1 MVGVG
6 DGANPHI
13 LFSEHDLKS
22 KLLKL
27 KPKSITITLDCCRDQ
42 KRGAPDSQRTSLVLG
57 EKKEISMEE
66 EEKIFILNATLGL
79 HRSNDVDSFT
89 KELYKVTN
97 QGRKAIKIDKIT
109 KKVNDSWKARGIEQ
123 RSTEKASKGGEA
135 SWKTST
141 GPHPAL
147 RMA

>member
-1 MVGVG
+1 MVDVG

-57 EKKEISMEE
+57 EKKKSVWMR
-66 EEKIFILNATLGL
+66 KK
-79 HRSNDVDSFT
+79 RSS
-89 KELYKVTN
+89 
-97 QGRKAIKIDKIT
+97 
-109 KKVNDSWKARGIEQ
+109 S
-123 RSTEKASKGGEA
+123 
-135 SWKTST
+135 
-141 GPHPAL
+141 
-147 RMA
+147 

>member
-1 MVGVG
+1 M
-6 DGANPHI
+6 D
-13 LFSEHDLKS
+13 
-22 KLLKL
+22 
-27 KPKSITITLDCCRDQ
+27 
-42 KRGAPDSQRTSLVLG
+42 
-57 EKKEISMEE
+57 E